1 MKETTIT
8 LPMGKADLQEAATAV
23 IEQLATAPPDTGSM
37 SQEQSISYNMGL
49 SILLRVCAPLLYKHK
64 VSPFK
69 KILIMIQLTKQ
80 SSDSEIKAYFI
91 QVLNLSRS
99 KEEFP
104 VNLDEVWPLVF
115 KFRSDAVRALS
126 KNNLFVKDIDYQ
138 VLSTNAQKS
147 GVFPQNAQKSEVFAK
162 NGKKSGN
169 TQEEGKSVMGRPQNT
184 YMLSVPCLEFFIARR
199 VRPVFEVYR
208 QVFHKV
214 AGGGISLGNQVFQSV
229 HMSLE
234 ETLAPLARY
243 NAMIEDRFD
252 IVRGVLINAGI
263 EDGDAN
269 NPSSL
274 AYTANACRIDYQAY
288 RNCINKLVY
297 VETAFKLE
305 GATAFSPYGK

>member
-1 MKETTIT
+1 
-8 LPMGKADLQEAATAV
+8 
-23 IEQLATAPPDTGSM
+23 
-37 SQEQSISYNMGL
+37 
-49 SILLRVCAPLLYKHK
+49 
-64 VSPFK
+64 
-69 KILIMIQLTKQ
+69 MIQLTKQ
-80 SSDSEIKAYFI
+80 SSDCEIKAYFI

-115 KFRSDAVRALS
+115 KFRSDAVRALAKS
-126 KNNLFVKDIDYQ
+126 NLFVKDIDYQ
-138 VLSTNAQKS
+138 VLSTNAQNSGVFSQNAQKSGVFAQNGKKS
-147 GVFPQNAQKSEVFAK
+147 GVFPQNGEKSDD
-162 NGKKSGN
+162 
-169 TQEEGKSVMGRPQNT
+169 TQADGKSVMGRPQNT

-229 HMSLE
+229 PMSLE

-252 IVRGVLINAGI
+252 IVRGALTNAGI
-263 EDGDAN
+263 EDGGVN
-269 NPSSL
+269 EHGSL
-274 AYTANACRIDYQAY
+274 TYAANACRTEYKAY
-288 RNCINKLVY
+288 RNYISQLVY

-305 GATAFSPYGK
+305 GPTAFSLYDY

>member
-1 MKETTIT
+1 
-8 LPMGKADLQEAATAV
+8 
-23 IEQLATAPPDTGSM
+23 
-37 SQEQSISYNMGL
+37 
-49 SILLRVCAPLLYKHK
+49 
-64 VSPFK
+64 
-69 KILIMIQLTKQ
+69 MIQLTKQ

-99 KEEFP
+99 KVEFP

-147 GVFPQNAQKSEVFAK
+147 GVFPQNAQKSGLFAK
-162 NGKKSGN
+162 NGKKSDN
-169 TQEEGKSVMGRPQNT
+169 KQDEGKSVMGRPQNT

-229 HMSLE
+229 PMSLE

-252 IVRGVLINAGI
+252 IVRGALTNAGI
-263 EDGDAN
+263 EDGGVN
-269 NPSSL
+269 EHGSL
-274 AYTANACRIDYQAY
+274 TYAANACRTEYQAY
-288 RNCINKLVY
+288 RNYISQLVY

-305 GATAFSPYGK
+305 GPTAFSLYDY

>member
-1 MKETTIT
+1 
-8 LPMGKADLQEAATAV
+8 
-23 IEQLATAPPDTGSM
+23 
-37 SQEQSISYNMGL
+37 
-49 SILLRVCAPLLYKHK
+49 
-64 VSPFK
+64 
-69 KILIMIQLTKQ
+69 MIQLTKQ

-115 KFRSDAVRALS
+115 KFRSDAVRALAKS
-126 KNNLFVKDIDYQ
+126 NLFVKDIDYQ

-147 GVFPQNAQKSEVFAK
+147 GVFSQNAQKSGVFAK
-162 NGKKSGN
+162 NGKKSDD
-169 TQEEGKSVMGRPQNT
+169 TQDDGKSVMGRPQNT
-184 YMLSVPCLEFFIARR
+184 YMLSVPCLEFFIARK

-229 HMSLE
+229 PMGLE

-243 NAMIEDRFD
+243 NTMIEDRFE
-252 IVRGVLINAGI
+252 IVRGTLANAGI
-263 EDGDAN
+263 EDGDIREKGSLSNILN
-269 NPSSL
+269 NSR
-274 AYTANACRIDYQAY
+274 AYYHAY
-288 RNCINKLVY
+288 RDCINKLVY

-305 GATAFSPYGK
+305 GPEAFSLFDKE

>member
-1 MKETTIT
+1 
-8 LPMGKADLQEAATAV
+8 
-23 IEQLATAPPDTGSM
+23 
-37 SQEQSISYNMGL
+37 
-49 SILLRVCAPLLYKHK
+49 
-64 VSPFK
+64 
-69 KILIMIQLTKQ
+69 MIQLTKQ

-147 GVFPQNAQKSEVFAK
+147 GVFPQNAQKSGVFAK
-162 NGKKSGN
+162 NGKKSDN
-169 TQEEGKSVMGRPQNT
+169 KQDEDKSVMGRPQNT

-229 HMSLE
+229 PMSLE

-252 IVRGVLINAGI
+252 IVRGALTNAGI
-263 EDGDAN
+263 EDGGVN
-269 NPSSL
+269 EHGSL
-274 AYTANACRIDYQAY
+274 TYAANACRAEYKAY
-288 RNCINKLVY
+288 RNYISQLVY

-305 GATAFSPYGK
+305 GPTAFSLYDY

>member
-1 MKETTIT
+1 
-8 LPMGKADLQEAATAV
+8 
-23 IEQLATAPPDTGSM
+23 
-37 SQEQSISYNMGL
+37 
-49 SILLRVCAPLLYKHK
+49 
-64 VSPFK
+64 
-69 KILIMIQLTKQ
+69 MIQLTKQ

-147 GVFPQNAQKSEVFAK
+147 GVFPQNAQKSGVSAK

-169 TQEEGKSVMGRPQNT
+169 TQDESKSVMGRPQNT
-184 YMLSVPCLEFFIARR
+184 YMLSVSCLEFFIARR

-229 HMSLE
+229 PMSLE

-252 IVRGVLINAGI
+252 IVRGALTNAGI
-263 EDGDAN
+263 EDGGVNERGSLTYAAN
-269 NPSSL
+269 
-274 AYTANACRIDYQAY
+274 TCRAEYKAY
-288 RNCINKLVY
+288 RNCISQLVY

-305 GATAFSPYGK
+305 GPTAFSLYNY

>member
-1 MKETTIT
+1 
-8 LPMGKADLQEAATAV
+8 
-23 IEQLATAPPDTGSM
+23 
-37 SQEQSISYNMGL
+37 
-49 SILLRVCAPLLYKHK
+49 
-64 VSPFK
+64 
-69 KILIMIQLTKQ
+69 MIQLTKQ
-80 SSDSEIKAYFI
+80 SSESEIKAYFI

-115 KFRSDAVRALS
+115 NFRADAVRALA

-138 VLSTNAQKS
+138 VFSKNAE
-147 GVFPQNAQKSEVFAK
+147 NSEVLFHSK
-162 NGKKSGN
+162 NKSNEEASDNTKTDKDGKNLG
-169 TQEEGKSVMGRPQNT
+169 GRPQNT

-229 HMSLE
+229 PMGLE

-243 NAMIEDRFD
+243 NTMIEDRFE
-252 IVRGVLINAGI
+252 IVRGTLANAGI
-263 EDGDAN
+263 EDGDVREKGSLSNILN
-269 NPSSL
+269 NSR
-274 AYTANACRIDYQAY
+274 AYYHAY
-288 RNCINKLVY
+288 RDCINKLVY

-305 GATAFSPYGK
+305 GPEAFSLFDKE